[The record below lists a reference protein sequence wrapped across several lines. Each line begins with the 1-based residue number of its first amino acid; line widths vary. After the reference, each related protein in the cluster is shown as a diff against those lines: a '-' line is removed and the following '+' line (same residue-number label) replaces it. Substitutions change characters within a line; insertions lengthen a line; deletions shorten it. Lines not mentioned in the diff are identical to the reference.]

1 MSKAAIRREDKREW
15 ETQYECTG
23 CARWYHSESEADK
36 CCGHG
41 VYELSVCSWCGEHV
55 DHCECE
61 VPEHMEG

>member
-1 MSKAAIRREDKREW
+1 MNKKEKRVW

-23 CARWYHSESEADK
+23 CARWYYSESDADK

-55 DHCECE
+55 DLCNCDDTDVVDESL
-61 VPEHMEG
+61 